1 MVSLPRV
8 ITVDPS
14 GDAARYVRAAVEL
27 AERPI
32 IQVDVPS
39 GEEAIAEL
47 NRGGYQLLVSSLT
60 LDNGTNGIDLA
71 QIARQVNP
79 QSAVILI
86 DGDGALEPQD
96 EAALHDAR
104 IVLFRRPFDAQQF
117 VRVVSAGIEGRDV
130 FKAYAPPV
138 AAVNGNDNLDHGAIP
153 PLDLKAAGQMIDAL
167 LTDIG
172 ALAIVLASRKGEL
185 LLERGAVGYM
195 DRDQLAAILA
205 PMVNTVIDMR
215 QVVGGQQIASLQ
227 FYDGETYDV
236 FVLSVGLH
244 YFMCLIF
251 DGQVGSRQFGA
262 VNRFGRRTAED
273 LIQLLGASAFNLH
286 RPAPSENGNQRHAL
300 NESEPQAEEEPI
312 EPLVE
317 RAEIWGEPAATPE
330 PEPIRLEP
338 IADFDPSIFDSA
350 TVDPGLADEL
360 FDPDRLA
367 EIANQTRRERGP
379 LSYDEARELGIIP

>member
-14 GDAARYVRAAVEL
+14 GDAARYVRAAVQL

-32 IQVDVPS
+32 IQIDVPS
-39 GEEAIAEL
+39 GEEALAEL
-47 NRGGYQLLVSSLT
+47 NRGGCHMLVSSLR
-60 LDNGTNGIDLA
+60 LDNGTNGVELA
-71 QIARQVNP
+71 QHARQVDP
-79 QSAVILI
+79 QTAVVLI
-86 DGDGALEPQD
+86 DAGDELDSQD
-96 EAALHDAR
+96 ESALHKAR
-104 IVLFRRPFDAQQF
+104 IAVFQRPFDAQQF
-117 VRVVSAGIEGRDV
+117 VRVVVAGIDGRDV
-130 FKAYAPPV
+130 FTAYAPLTV
-138 AAVNGNDNLDHGAIP
+138 SANGGSPDHGAIP
-153 PLDLKAAGQMIDAL
+153 PLDLKAAGQMIDTL

-172 ALAIVLASRKGEL
+172 ALAIVLASRGGEL

-195 DRDQLAAILA
+195 DRDQLAAVLA

-244 YFMCLIF
+244 HFMCLIF
-251 DGQVGSRQFGA
+251 DGQIGSRQFGA

-286 RPAPSENGNQRHAL
+286 RPTPSENGNRRHMVKAA
-300 NESEPQAEEEPI
+300 EPAPQEEPI

-317 RAEIWGEPAATPE
+317 RAEVWGEPVAPPE
-330 PEPIRLEP
+330 PEPVRLEP
-338 IADFDPSIFDSA
+338 IANFDPTIFDKTSIDA
-350 TVDPGLADEL
+350 GLADEL

-367 EIANQTRRERGP
+367 EIANETRRERGP